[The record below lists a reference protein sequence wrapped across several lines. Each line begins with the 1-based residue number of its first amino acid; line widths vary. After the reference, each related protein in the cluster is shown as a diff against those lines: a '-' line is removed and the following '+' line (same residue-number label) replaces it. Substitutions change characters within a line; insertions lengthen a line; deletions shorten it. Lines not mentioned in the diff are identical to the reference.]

1 MARDDDDK
9 KNPRAI
15 SGGAEASDRPTDA
28 ALRPRNFDE
37 YVGQTKLKE
46 NLKIFTQAARA
57 RGEPVDHLL
66 FSGPPGLGK
75 TSLAYIIAIE
85 MGAKLHLTSGPA
97 IEKKGDL
104 AGILTTLE
112 PNDVLFIDEIHRLTP
127 AVEENLYP
135 AMEEF
140 RFDVVIGDGPH
151 ARTMTLP
158 LPRFTLVGATTRA
171 GLLSSPLRDRFGFL
185 ARLDFYNASELQEI
199 VLRSSKRLGSEIDV
213 GGAREISTRSRGTP
227 RVANRLLRRLRDFAE
242 VLGDGRI
249 NEEIA
254 KHSLDALEI
263 DRSGFDEMDRRLLL
277 AIIDRFEGGPVGLDT
292 LAAAVGEEP
301 GTIEE
306 VYEPYLI
313 QEGFLKRTPR
323 GRVATGHAYDHLN
336 RTRLPGRG
344 NSGGNQSG
352 GTDEGQGSLF

>member
-1 MARDDDDK
+1 VSESEDRT
-9 KNPRAI
+9 RQREV
-15 SGGAEASDRPTDA
+15 SGHAKPIDQPLDL
-28 ALRPRNFDE
+28 ALRPRNFSE
-37 YVGQTKLKE
+37 YVGQAKLKE
-46 NLKIFTQAARA
+46 NLRIFTQAAKG

-75 TSLAYIIAIE
+75 TSLAYIIAHE
-85 MGAKLHLTSGPA
+85 MGVRLHLTSGPA
-97 IEKKGDL
+97 IEHKGDL
-104 AGILTTLE
+104 AGILTSLE

-140 RFDVVIGDGPH
+140 RFDLVIGDGPH
-151 ARTMTLP
+151 ARTMTMS
-158 LPRFTLVGATTRA
+158 LPRFTLIGATTRA

-185 ARLDFYNASELQEI
+185 ARLDFYTAEELCEI
-199 VLRSSKRLGSEIDV
+199 VTRSAKKLGADLDSNGAKEI
-213 GGAREISTRSRGTP
+213 ASRSRGTP
-227 RVANRLLRRLRDFAE
+227 RVANRLLRRLRDFAQ

-249 NEEIA
+249 TDEIA
-254 KHSLDALEI
+254 KRALDALEI

-292 LAAAVGEEP
+292 LAAAIGEEP

-313 QEGFLKRTPR
+313 QEGFLMRTPR
-323 GRVATGHAYDHLN
+323 GRVATPRAFRHL
-336 RTRLPGRG
+336 GRKE
-344 NSGGNQSG
+344 GGP
-352 GTDEGQGSLF
+352 QGALF

>member
-1 MARDDDDK
+1 MAVSDGEDR
-9 KNPRAI
+9 NQLREV
-15 SGGAEASDRPTDA
+15 SGQAKTNDHPLDN
-28 ALRPRNFDE
+28 ALRPRNFNE
-37 YVGQTKLKE
+37 YVGQSKLKE
-46 NLKIFTQAARA
+46 NLRIFTQAAKG
-57 RGEPVDHLL
+57 RGEALDHLL

-75 TSLAYIIAIE
+75 TSLAYIIATE
-85 MGAKLHLTSGPA
+85 MGVKLHLTSGPA

-151 ARTMTLP
+151 ARTMTIP
-158 LPRFTLVGATTRA
+158 LPRFTLIGATTRA

-185 ARLDFYNASELQEI
+185 ARLDFYTPDELCEI
-199 VLRSSKRLGSEIDV
+199 VTRSAVRLGAGLEAA
-213 GGAREISTRSRGTP
+213 GAREIAARSRGTP
-227 RVANRLLRRLRDFAE
+227 RVANRLLRRLRDFAD

-249 NEEIA
+249 TDAIA
-254 KHSLDALEI
+254 KTALDALEI
-263 DRSGFDEMDRRLLL
+263 DRSGFDEMDRRLLS

-292 LAAAVGEEP
+292 LAAAIGEEP

-313 QEGFLKRTPR
+313 QEGYLKRTPR
-323 GRVATGHAYDHLN
+323 GRVATSRAYGHLGKKAPQ
-336 RTRLPGRG
+336 PGG
-344 NSGGNQSG
+344 A
-352 GTDEGQGSLF
+352 QGSLL